1 MSEAELREEA
11 PSPPAVLSDERKR
24 ELLAFWRDALAGK
37 IQPEVL
43 RITPEIEA
51 TVRAEEQRLPCRL
64 SALGRNRLLTDY
76 ALSWHYGGQPV
87 VCLESPAGCAVLAA
101 GEAELMLFEG
111 SIPSEQRHRLRIDY
125 PGFWEEERT
134 K

>member
-43 RITPEIEA
+43 RRTPEIEA
-51 TVRAEEQRLPCRL
+51 AVRAEEQSLPGRL
-64 SALGRNRLLTDY
+64 SAIGRNRLFVDH

-87 VCLESPAGCAVLAA
+87 VCLETPAGCAVLAA
-101 GEAELMLFEG
+101 GE
-111 SIPSEQRHRLRIDY
+111 
-125 PGFWEEERT
+125 
-134 K
+134 